1 MSRIEFDFTVAADHP
16 SLPGHFP
23 GHPIVAGVLVLD
35 HVLQALRQLTGQ
47 NVSQLLQVKFLSALL
62 PAERAL
68 VACDVDPAKFSFRV
82 TAQRCGAA
90 VTIAEGAGS
99 LS

>member
-23 GHPIVAGVLVLD
+23 GHPIVPGVLVLD
-35 HVLQALRQLTGQ
+35 HVLQAVRQLTGQ
-47 NVSQLLQVKFLSALL
+47 DVSHLQQVKFISALL

-68 VACDVDPAKFSFRV
+68 VECDVDAAKFSFRV
-82 TAQRCGAA
+82 SAQRGGAA
-90 VTIAEGAGS
+90 VSIAEGAGS